1 MFSTRNY
8 ALTEEQRRMYASEKL
23 FNFRWISKIVA
34 TYSPYILTDADL
46 VPENIYQELAE
57 LGAHTK
63 HFTHTRSRVCEHV
76 PFPSRNECTNLLPS
90 LTGQFAELA
99 YSAVSIEF
107 LLHNFATLSQP
118 GFPLE
123 GFNALS
129 GVILVDEFRG
139 SRAGLPVY
147 IAYRPDTNQLIVS
160 ISGTSSAK
168 HIFHD
173 LNSLKLR
180 HPSGEGAVHSGFWA
194 LYEGISSPALA
205 SIQRG
210 IAEHSPR
217 EVVLT
222 GHSMGGSV
230 AYLLC
235 AELLAEKNQVLS
247 PEQKLKIAVFGC
259 PRAGDAKFVNYVR
272 GLIASFRKRRGDK
285 AFQEY
290 STKAY
295 NDGTSQRTQS
305 YMATILKISSVCAST
320 KVYPHSH
327 QRVLGIG
334 TSARN
339 LSTQSVGNCIEF
351 PLQNPNTR
359 YFIFRC
365 PAITEVLMLHSPEAA
380 IIITMAET
388 WNVSRGEYFGW
399 IKRSII
405 RRDGKL
411 VMNLFQGRDLGR
423 YLYHHSANGAVLIS
437 IVKLVRSPDIRSL
450 VSVLRSTHPFFDI
463 REVVFLRMRV
473 RQMEKHSN
481 AALHAAN

>member
-1 MFSTRNY
+1 MFSTRTY

-34 TYSPYILTDADL
+34 TYSPYVLTDADL

-57 LGAHTK
+57 LG
-63 HFTHTRSRVCEHV
+63 
-76 PFPSRNECTNLLPS
+76 
-90 LTGQFAELA
+90 QFAELA
-99 YSAVSIEF
+99 YSA
-107 LLHNFATLSQP
+107 P

-123 GFNALS
+123 GFNAVS

-147 IAYRPDTNQLIVS
+147 IAYLPDTNQLIIS

-173 LNSLKLR
+173 LNSLKFR

-194 LYEGISSPALA
+194 LTEGISSRALA

-259 PRAGDAKFVNYVR
+259 PRTGDAKFVNYFR
-272 GLIASFRKRRGDK
+272 GLVASFRKRRGDE

-295 NDGTSQRTQS
+295 NDGVPALPPTSFGYRHFCQEPI
-305 YMATILKISSVCAST
+305 YA
-320 KVYPHSH
+320 
-327 QRVLGIG
+327 
-334 TSARN
+334 
-339 LSTQSVGNCIEF
+339 VG
-351 PLQNPNTR
+351 
-359 YFIFRC
+359 
-365 PAITEVLMLHSPEAA
+365 
-380 IIITMAET
+380 
-388 WNVSRGEYFGW
+388 
-399 IKRSII
+399 
-405 RRDGKL
+405 GKL
-411 VMNLFQGRDLGR
+411 YRIPSSESEHALFHIQMSSDNGSPHVVFPRGGHNYYNGRDLERFARRILWLDKAKPSEEGWETR
-423 YLYHHSANGAVLIS
+423 YGSIS
-437 IVKLVRSPDIRSL
+437 RKGSW
-450 VSVLRSTHPFFDI
+450 
-463 REVVFLRMRV
+463 
-473 RQMEKHSN
+473 
-481 AALHAAN
+481 